1 MTCYHSHASL
11 AATLAAG
18 ASLVLLACAAQ
29 AADAVAPID
38 PGFDPATGQINRGF
52 DPKVPTS
59 AVPSEIPSPA
69 AARAVFFAPESPAS
83 AGVGGT
89 GPIGASPQTMPANI
103 SKRNDT
109 LDRLP
114 IMAWPLG
121 LSDQQRQRIYQAI
134 MADKSAPAT
143 DAGNLARTSVLPAQ
157 VALNETYDLPSSVG
171 DIAPVRGLKYVKT
184 NDKVFLIVPTNRI
197 VVDEIPD

>member
-1 MTCYHSHASL
+1 MTCYHRHAGL
-11 AATLAAG
+11 AATLATG

-29 AADAVAPID
+29 AADAVSSID

-52 DPKVPTS
+52 DPKVPS
-59 AVPSEIPSPA
+59 GAVSREIPSPA
-69 AARAVFFAPESPAS
+69 EARAAFIAPESPAS

-89 GPIGASPQTMPANI
+89 GPIGASPQTLPANI

-134 MADKSAPAT
+134 MADKSVPAT